1 MIMPIVDEG
10 ARKLVES
17 ELLRGVSFETNFLGD
32 NLATQKIIFKICIP
46 ASSITS
52 SLSYKGIVDVCRFHL
67 LITA

>member
-17 ELLRGVSFETNFLGD
+17 ELLRGVSFETNFLGG

-46 ASSITS
+46 TSSIS
-52 SLSYKGIVDVCRFHL
+52 RSQSYERDHGYM
-67 LITA
+67 